1 MASRSSSSSDN
12 SQYVYYFRG
21 LPHPANLTANLSS
34 NLGSQV
40 QNLLP
45 LLPPHLRPLTGT
57 GLSNGELSTN
67 DLLANIHRAASLSSS
82 NGHPVSQFNPHHQ
95 SMVINMESI
104 NTPEPQLPTPS
115 SGSLF
120 SGTNLLEIDP
130 GLHQTQQQQ
139 QTPSQQAQQT
149 NQHSHSQ
156 AQDLI
161 TRRTLMQG
169 QHTHTHHEHNRSGH
183 SDWRIIFQWLQKSG
197 IFAVI
202 LFIKV
207 MYDHRLGLLVFLN
220 LFGTFC
226 YANRAL
232 DRQTHQLVTRQGGVQ
247 RKSLMTKL
255 WLMAFLFL
263 NILCIY
269 IVFADQKLYKILY
282 FQLPSMEKMD
292 IWTLAWTVGI
302 TDFVLKFICI
312 ILKSLVAMWP
322 RSYVPYRQR
331 GKYFMLIEKVIYFYG
346 CLTPIA
352 PWVYFLLDDSFG
364 GQWFSTFLL
373 LIYTIFKLNLV
384 YIKSSDL
391 WKTYQKFNSDMN
403 LGTKPT
409 SEEVHIA
416 GESCPICHDDFANP
430 VKLSCKHIFCE
441 DCVSLWFD
449 REQTCPMCRTRITD
463 HTPCGEASTSYFIQ
477 WY

>member
-1 MASRSSSSSDN
+1 MATRPSSSSDN
-12 SQYVYYFRG
+12 SQFVYFRG
-21 LPHPANLTANLSS
+21 LPHPANLTA

-45 LLPPHLRPLTGT
+45 LLPPHLRPLAGT
-57 GLSNGELSTN
+57 SLSNGELSTS
-67 DLLANIHRAASLSSS
+67 DLLANIHHTASLSSS
-82 NGHPVSQFNPHHQ
+82 TAHLVSQFNPHQ
-95 SMVINMESI
+95 SMVINMESV
-104 NTPEPQLPTPS
+104 NSQEPRLSTTNNLFIGPNLIGS
-115 SGSLF
+115 DSGL
-120 SGTNLLEIDP
+120 N
-130 GLHQTQQQQ
+130 QTQQQAQ
-139 QTPSQQAQQT
+139 AQAHQSHQHQPQQAQDSVTQ
-149 NQHSHSQ
+149 
-156 AQDLI
+156 
-161 TRRTLMQG
+161 RTPLQG
-169 QHTHTHHEHNRSGH
+169 QHTHTHHEHNRTTRSY
-183 SDWRIIFQWLQKSG
+183 WRVILEWLQKSG
-197 IFAVI
+197 IFAII

-255 WLMAFLFL
+255 WLVAFLFL

-269 IVFADQKLYKILY
+269 IVFSEQKLYRMLY
-282 FQLPSMEKMD
+282 LQLPAMEKMD

-312 ILKSLVAMWP
+312 ILKSIVAMWP

-346 CLTPIA
+346 CLTPIV
-352 PWVYFLLDDSFG
+352 PWVYFLLDDSYG

-373 LIYTIFKLNLV
+373 IIYTVFKLNLV

-391 WKTYQKFNSDMN
+391 WKTYKKFKSNMN

-449 REQTCPMCRTRITD
+449 REQTCPMCRTRITG
-463 HTPCGEASTSYFIQ
+463 HTPCGEASTSYYIQ